1 MWLGGRLLFPK
12 AIVNDGF
19 SFSSAIDIH
28 KFFSIQNQ
36 KENFKCLIFDDKKN
50 EKHKD
55 MKNCILKIKHSLC
68 QCIFIDFSDRITQC
82 KENIFPF
89 DDYLQD
95 NLLNCIT
102 EKCTLQNSN
111 FEIGDDITINI
122 DGQKNEAVIEE
133 NELKSN
139 VWLDL
144 VSDQSY
150 IAIYYHENSLEPFYL
165 SDC

>member
-1 MWLGGRLLFPK
+1 MQ
-12 AIVNDGF
+12 IN
-19 SFSSAIDIH
+19 
-28 KFFSIQNQ
+28 
-36 KENFKCLIFDDKKN
+36 
-50 EKHKD
+50 
-55 MKNCILKIKHSLC
+55 
-68 QCIFIDFSDRITQC
+68 TQLP
-82 KENIFPF
+82 IFPF
-89 DDYLQD
+89 DVYLQG

-133 NELKSN
+133 NELQSN